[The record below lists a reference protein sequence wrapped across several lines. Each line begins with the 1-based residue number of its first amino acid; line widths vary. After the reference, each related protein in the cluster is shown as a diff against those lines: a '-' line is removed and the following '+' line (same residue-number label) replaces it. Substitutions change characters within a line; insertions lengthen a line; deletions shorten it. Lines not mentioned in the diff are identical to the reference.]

1 VRPSNRVA
9 AFLAA
14 ARDDLA
20 RLPFMSSPLRKLAV
34 VAGSLLFMALLFLGA
49 EATVRLLGIEPR
61 DWPAAGF
68 KRSPEQIKVDPL
80 LGPLPRPN
88 WSGRWFNLFDST
100 FDARGFRLTGLPP
113 PADPKLRVA
122 FVGDSCTFGWGLAGD
137 QTFVGAL
144 DALQRQ
150 HGEPTME
157 LINAAYPG
165 QSAVVGEHM
174 LVERVLPLDPDVV
187 VIGYGAN
194 NAFRFSLVA
203 DNERFR
209 NYALR
214 RWIFRSRLLHI
225 IAAWQASQQAA
236 PPDPRKRA
244 SIDALPLA
252 QVKRVA
258 PPDEFARSE
267 RQMVRDAQA
276 AGVQPLLMILPRAS
290 GVSNEYRY
298 EDAARARD
306 ATAANTTPGFNTP
319 SGESL
324 RDRTTLE
331 YSCIDHRGRA
341 NALGDMYNEQGNWNV
356 VFPKRFDVLRLL
368 HAGAKAYVAGQWEEA
383 ISKFSKAVAAQPDS
397 PLAHYDLGLALIA
410 ARQPTLGF
418 KSLQTAERLACS
430 IFITYQVL
438 VWQIGLEANVPVLDL
453 TPWFQAYAGGSLFL
467 DPAHPNAQGSE
478 IIAQALWPLLQGF
491 ESRQAAR

>member
-1 VRPSNRVA
+1 
-9 AFLAA
+9 
-14 ARDDLA
+14 
-20 RLPFMSSPLRKLAV
+20 MSSPLRKLAV
-34 VAGSLLFMALLFLGA
+34 VAGSLLFMALLFLAA

-88 WSGRWFNLFDST
+88 WSGRWFNLFDTS
-100 FDARGFRLTGLPP
+100 FDDRGFRLTGLPP

-122 FVGDSCTFGWGLAGD
+122 FIGDSCTFGWGLAGAE
-137 QTFVGAL
+137 TFVGAL
-144 DALQRQ
+144 DALQRE
-150 HGEPTME
+150 HGDPTLE

-203 DNERFR
+203 DVERFR
-209 NYALR
+209 NYPLR

-225 IAAWQASQQAA
+225 LAAWQASQQAA
-236 PPDPRKRA
+236 PPDPRRRE
-244 SIDALPLA
+244 SIDRLPLA

-258 PPDEFARSE
+258 PPDEFLHSE
-267 RQMVRDAQA
+267 RRMVHDAKA

-290 GVSNEYRY
+290 GVSNEFRF

-306 ATAANTTPGFNTP
+306 ASLAADTPGVNTA

-331 YSCIDHRGRA
+331 YSCIDHRGRSD
-341 NALGDMYNEQGNWNV
+341 ALGDMHAEESHWNV
-356 VFPKRFDVLRLL
+356 VFPKRFDVLALL
-368 HAGAKAYVAGQWEEA
+368 HAGAKAYVAGDWAEA
-383 ISKFSKAVAAQPDS
+383 IRKFSKAVEAQPDS
-397 PLAHYDLGLALIA
+397 PLAHYDLGLAQIA
-410 ARQPTLGF
+410 AGQAELGLG
-418 KSLQTAERLACS
+418 SLQNAERLACS
-430 IFITYQVL
+430 IFLTYQVM
-438 VWQIGLEANVPVLDL
+438 VWQVGLESQVPVLDL
-453 TPWFQAYAGGSLFL
+453 TPWFQAHDGGSLFL
-467 DPAHPNAQGSE
+467 DPAHPNAEGSR
-478 IIAQALWPLLQGF
+478 IIAQALWPLLQAL
-491 ESRQAAR
+491 EPRPAAR